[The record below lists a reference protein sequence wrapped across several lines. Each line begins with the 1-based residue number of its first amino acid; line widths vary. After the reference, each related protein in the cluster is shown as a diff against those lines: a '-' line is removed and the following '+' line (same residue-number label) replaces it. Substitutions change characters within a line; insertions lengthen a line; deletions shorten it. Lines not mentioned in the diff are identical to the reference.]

1 MKNRIREK
9 EAVHRDHLSRLIR
22 TGLCLLTFALGMGAF
37 GAIAYIV
44 EQFGT
49 GILWDPEQGY
59 YTTAYFENALKQDV
73 GKVLNDAKTG
83 YWDKGVGKF
92 SVIEIGENAHVY
104 DYDMSLV
111 KNAYEREEMPT
122 TLAALN
128 VYEKYIGSETRALD
142 GLFCYYNKAYALLSS
157 NKNKNA
163 YLYLTKDT
171 MLNLFALRGYRNTD
185 YCVSSRF
192 PEDAIFL
199 FTDIQKSEDT
209 DIQKTDSASDNSYY
223 SYSMVAKGEQNG
235 DEETRVYTTGQFPD
249 LDRVGY
255 LVYEP
260 STQMLYT
267 PWNNY
272 FKCEDEYI
280 YSVDEL
286 LSLIA
291 KYKATT
297 GNTDSMLI
305 PMTWAK
311 NYTVQ
316 EIFTKE
322 AEKQIAVD
330 EAKNTFVNN
339 NAFLFRIMVNSQIY
353 SNVESVKQIKEA
365 SENYLIENGVS
376 QETHSAY
383 PIARLLKDSDIAA
396 LVDQLPSN
404 IEIRIGINAKEA
416 SETNESKVVSGLAL
430 YSFYKTYGGALEA
443 GMILCLILVIVQAVY
458 GIRLEKKCGDKTQ
471 TNRSGVA
478 DRIPIELWC
487 VLYLF
492 GIACAGL
499 VVYAWCNYF
508 VEGQSRSLWE
518 SAYITAGS
526 WLLLGVIVLLLVNGI
541 NHRIKRGNLIGNSW
555 IRKAIQHSKIKRN
568 ALNGIERIMLATGL
582 YMVCNG
588 IFIFVYASW
597 DGEYAWIYT
606 LLLLGFVGIQ
616 IAAVIGIRRIL
627 TDGKRLLDAMN
638 LMQSG
643 ELKKAEMIKER
654 TRLFQEL
661 AKGLQHI
668 NDGLQTAVEKS
679 LKDERMRTELI
690 TNVSHD
696 LKTPLTSIINYINLL
711 KEQEMPTSE
720 AKHYVEV
727 LDGKAQ
733 RLKHLTEDLV
743 EAAKATSGNIELEMM
758 PLALDELMKQSIG
771 EFEDKYKK
779 RNLTLVASCPE
790 QTVMILADGRRL
802 FRVMENILQNAYKY
816 SMEGTRVYADLV
828 CSGHVATFT
837 LKNISAAELN
847 ISVEELMERFT
858 RGDSARSTEG
868 SGLGL
873 SIARDLTRLQNGQ
886 FEIILD
892 GDLFKVV
899 ITFPEYMEKGEKHT

>member
-1 MKNRIREK
+1 MKNHIWKK
-9 EAVHRDHLSRLIR
+9 EDMHRDRLEKTVR
-22 TGLCLLTFALGMGAF
+22 VVLCLLTFALGMGAF
-37 GAIAYIV
+37 GALAYIV

-49 GILWDPEQGY
+49 GILWNPEQTY
-59 YTTAYFENALKQDV
+59 YATTYYEDALKQDV
-73 GKVLNDAKTG
+73 GKVLKDAKTG
-83 YWDKGVGKF
+83 YWDKGAGKF
-92 SVIEIGENAHVY
+92 SLIEIGENAHVY

-111 KNAYEREEMPT
+111 KNAYEREEIPI

-163 YLYLTKDT
+163 YIYLTKDT
-171 MLNLFALRGYRNTD
+171 MINLFALRGYRNTD

-199 FTDIQKSEDT
+199 FTDIQKSEDS
-209 DIQKTDSASDNSYY
+209 DIQKTDSDSDNSYY

-235 DEETRVYTTGQFPD
+235 DADTRVYTTGQYPD

-260 STQMLYT
+260 STQMFYT

-280 YSVDEL
+280 YNVDEL

-291 KYKATT
+291 KNKVTT

-305 PMTWAK
+305 PMMWAK
-311 NYTVQ
+311 SYTVQ

-322 AEKQIAVD
+322 AKKQLAVD
-330 EAKNTFVNN
+330 ETKNTFVNN
-339 NAFLFRIMVNSQIY
+339 KAFLFRIMDNTQIY
-353 SNVESVKQIKEA
+353 SNADSVKQIKEA

-396 LVDQLPSN
+396 LVDQLPAN
-404 IEIRIGINAKEA
+404 IEIRIGINAEA
-416 SETNESKVVSGLAL
+416 ADETNESKAVRGLAV

-458 GIRLEKKCGDKTQ
+458 VVRFEKKCGNKTQ
-471 TNRSGVA
+471 TNRSGMA

-487 VLYLF
+487 VLYLI

-508 VEGQSRSLWE
+508 MEGERLSLWK
-518 SAYITAGS
+518 SAYITAGC
-526 WLLLGVIVLLLVNGI
+526 WLLLGIIVFLLVNGI
-541 NHRIKRGNLIGNSW
+541 SLRIKSGNLVGNSW
-555 IRKAIQHSKIKRN
+555 IRKAMQHSKTKRK
-568 ALNGIERIMLATGL
+568 ALNGVERIMLATGL

-588 IFIFVYASW
+588 IFIFVYALW

-606 LLLLGFVGIQ
+606 LLLLVFLVIQ

-627 TDGKRLLDAMN
+627 ADGKQLLDAMN

-643 ELKKAEMIKER
+643 DLKKAETIKER

-661 AKGLQHI
+661 AERLNHI

-696 LKTPLTSIINYINLL
+696 LKTPLTSIINYIDLL
-711 KEQEMPTSE
+711 KEQEMPTAE

-779 RNLTLVASCPE
+779 RNLTLMASYPE
-790 QTVMILADGRRL
+790 QTVIILADGRRL

-828 CSGHVATFT
+828 CREHVATFT
-837 LKNISAAELN
+837 LKNISADELN

-858 RGDSARSTEG
+858 RGDLARSTEG

-886 FEIILD
+886 FEIVLD

-899 ITFPEYMEKGEKHT
+899 ITFSEYTENEEKHT